1 MPGSQIGSI
10 ITQNLFHFFGGT
22 CCTCKTL
29 QDSMKENLVIK
40 VDYSKLRDRNGLN
53 KRNFYIAHRKQKFSI
68 HNSYFYYQQ
77 SPSTYFIYRRG

>member
-1 MPGSQIGSI
+1 
-10 ITQNLFHFFGGT
+10 
-22 CCTCKTL
+22 
-29 QDSMKENLVIK
+29 MKENLVIK

-53 KRNFYIAHRKQKFSI
+53 KRNFYIAHRKQNFSI